1 MTGIF
6 GDTFPFKQENG
17 PDVSLVVHGDESY
30 ARYETPDGY
39 TVIYDSGLGLYTY
52 ALTDDQGSFV
62 SSKTPTTEKPPANL
76 PLHLEE
82 SFEVRAAKAEA
93 KIKKRSPPDTAD

>member
-6 GDTFPFKQENG
+6 GENIEFKQENG
-17 PDVSLVVHGDESY
+17 PDVSLVVNGDEFY

-39 TVIYDSGLGLYTY
+39 TVIYDPELGLYTY
-52 ALTDDQGSFV
+52 ALINDDGSFI
-62 SSKTPTTEKPPANL
+62 SSKTPANEEPPPDL

-82 SFEVRAAKAEA
+82 SFPVRAAKAEA
-93 KIKKRSPPDTAD
+93 KIKKRSPPGTAD

>member
-6 GDTFPFKQENG
+6 GDTARFKQEKG
-17 PDVSLVVHGDESY
+17 DEISLVVEGDESY

-39 TVIYDSGLGLYTY
+39 TVIYDPEMGLYSY
-52 ALTDDQGSFV
+52 ALIDDEGKFI
-62 SSKTPTTEKPPANL
+62 SSKIPASDPPPANL

-82 SFEVRAAKAEA
+82 TFPVRAAKAAA
-93 KIKKRSPPDTAD
+93 KIKRRSPPDPAG